1 MTQPANDN
9 TARPEWYDKLLV
21 DYLPFARKCA
31 NRMRGNDDA
40 DEIVQDF
47 YVDACNRW
55 AAYDRE
61 NYKFGTWVWQ
71 LIRNAVYN
79 RRARAKAKKRSAKE
93 YSLDKSIYGSAGDG
107 PDFETGADKDWHD
120 VTGSPP
126 HQIEYAELSAVLAK
140 LSGTRDSDALM
151 RLAMGDELQ
160 DVAVDMGISRER
172 VRQLAERERARLRK
186 VVG

>member
-1 MTQPANDN
+1 MTQPATPTNDN
-9 TARPEWYDKLLV
+9 TPRPDWYDKLLV

-55 AAYDRE
+55 AVYDRE

-71 LIRNAVYN
+71 LTRNAVFN
-79 RRARAKAKKRSAKE
+79 RRAYRRAKMR
-93 YSLDKSIYGSAGDG
+93 
-107 PDFETGADKDWHD
+107 
-120 VTGSPP
+120 TGSEWSFDKKMPSKFEGGDDYSQDWLCTP
-126 HQIEYAELSAVLAK
+126 ATQLEYAELSSVLGQ
-140 LSGTRDSDALM
+140 LSGTRDSQALI

-160 DVAVDMGISRER
+160 DVAVDFGVSRER
-172 VRQLAERERARLRK
+172 VRQLAERERERLRK
-186 VVG
+186 AVG

>member
-1 MTQPANDN
+1 MTPANDN
-9 TARPEWYDKLLV
+9 TPRPEWYDKLLV

-55 AAYDRE
+55 AAYDHE

-79 RRARAKAKKRSAKE
+79 RRNYRRAKMRVGSEWSIDTDITNDGAAGTDLFR
-93 YSLDKSIYGSAGDG
+93 KSWMPQTEANQ
-107 PDFETGADKDWHD
+107 HD
-120 VTGSPP
+120 
-126 HQIEYAELSAVLAK
+126 YAELSLVLSK
-140 LSGTRDSDALM
+140 LSGTRDSTALV

-160 DVAVDMGISRER
+160 DVAVDFGISRER
-172 VRQLAERERARLRK
+172 VRQLAERERERLRK
-186 VVG
+186 AVG

>member
-1 MTQPANDN
+1 MTHANDN
-9 TARPEWYDKLLV
+9 TPRPDWYDKLLV

-31 NRMRGNDDA
+31 NKMRGDDDA

-71 LIRNAVYN
+71 LVRNAVHN
-79 RRARAKAKKRSAKE
+79 RRAYRRAKMRTGREWSINT
-93 YSLDKSIYGSAGDG
+93 DKTEGGQGGGDFFRKSWM
-107 PDFETGADKDWHD
+107 PQTEAT
-120 VTGSPP
+120 
-126 HQIEYAELSAVLAK
+126 QLEYAELSSVLGR
-140 LSGTRDSDALM
+140 LSGTRDSQALV

-160 DVAVDMGISRER
+160 DVAVDFGISRER

-186 VVG
+186 AVG